1 MPQWENGLQSNIKID
16 NLLLLEEKVEVAE
29 ADMLSPKQK
38 GSTSL
43 CNQIYFL
50 DFPECFCLQT
60 RLVKF
65 KHQHLVVFKQRSR
78 EASPL
83 FFLFIGES
91 PTLSNIRWFTEKST
105 PILKGSRFYMGL
117 FVWPPKFPQCLV
129 ALTPSSTMI

>member
-1 MPQWENGLQSNIKID
+1 M
-16 NLLLLEEKVEVAE
+16 EVAE

-83 FFLFIGES
+83 FSYLLGKVPPYLISGG
-91 PTLSNIRWFTEKST
+91 LLKSQHQ
-105 PILKGSRFYMGL
+105 F
-117 FVWPPKFPQCLV
+117 
-129 ALTPSSTMI
+129 